1 MKLGEYL
8 NAINHSKKP
17 LMDTEDEQAE
27 KEYSPFVVNR
37 CLSYFIDTVLHSN
50 LMNQHPEISSKMQ
63 FDYLSS
69 SIRKRKRFS
78 KWLKQETDNNLEIIK
93 EYFQYSDTKAKEIC
107 DILTEEEIEEI
118 KKYLHHGG

>member
-17 LMDTEDEQAE
+17 LMDTEDEQVE
-27 KEYSPFVVNR
+27 KLYTPFVVNR

-50 LMNQHPEISSKMQ
+50 LMNEHPEISSKMQ
-63 FDYLSS
+63 FDYLSL

-93 EYFQYSDTKAKEIC
+93 EYFQYSDTKAKEIS
-107 DILTEEEIEEI
+107 DILTTEEIEDI
-118 KKYLHHGG
+118 RQYLHHGG